1 MAINMYDQ
9 LVEACREAETW
20 PLNLLHKQQLNGVLY
35 NYQQRLHA
43 DENRLLD
50 RKQAS
55 VEFWEAPFGAE
66 KFQGK
71 SVKSIEE
78 LVQHFHEHI
87 YHRVKDPRSRH
98 VFISAPHSWAALRC
112 TPQMLRYLCTYEQ
125 VSPILIDVLT
135 SFGKQKAPLGFH
147 SASFCQD
154 DLTKPSQSALVEI
167 PEFGRSGW
175 ELRHCY
181 KLHGLETSSP
191 NSKAKWS
198 MRQTAIYHSFD
209 MENGRAMWLAVKA
222 NNEIRDRIKEGTEY
236 LEAMRASNSSSPG
249 SSFVACLTTHLI
261 AFDWC
266 TEGWRFHLGDI
277 ESDVREILVK
287 VKSTPLEPL
296 GDELNFTPRLIT
308 AATMPSLRDREGS
321 MVSRQNTLQA
331 HEGPMQAFNVTKA
344 GITNLCKAM
353 KGIVPE
359 AEAEKTRETNLPLD
373 AQADQRER
381 ISNHLEKLKGFSL
394 AEFQRLNFFTGK
406 LQEEKLAINLNIGV
420 LRSTREY
427 YRQRYQSAQFP
438 SAIKDCSES
447 CGSFEHFIQRVT
459 SLEKDLEADT
469 ARIEALIL
477 LIEDG
482 KRLYDTIL
490 QSYNMEINKLFT
502 LSGHGISERM
512 EDSSMRMEKVTD
524 SMLEIARAT
533 ARDSASMSVI
543 TFVTL
548 VLLPGTFL
556 GTFFSTPII
565 DTPQDNAQSWEIN
578 PGALVLFIEI
588 CVPMTVLVMLIWTVY
603 MAISRRRRLGPRREG
618 SLGEGIC

>member
-1 MAINMYDQ
+1 MYDQ

-98 VFISAPHSWAALRC
+98 VFISAPHSWAALR
-112 TPQMLRYLCTYEQ
+112 Y
-125 VSPILIDVLT
+125 VLT

-482 KRLYDTIL
+482 KRL
-490 QSYNMEINKLFT
+490 SYNMEINKLFT

>member
-1 MAINMYDQ
+1 
-9 LVEACREAETW
+9 
-20 PLNLLHKQQLNGVLY
+20 
-35 NYQQRLHA
+35 
-43 DENRLLD
+43 
-50 RKQAS
+50 
-55 VEFWEAPFGAE
+55 
-66 KFQGK
+66 
-71 SVKSIEE
+71 
-78 LVQHFHEHI
+78 
-87 YHRVKDPRSRH
+87 
-98 VFISAPHSWAALRC
+98 
-112 TPQMLRYLCTYEQ
+112 MLRYLCTYEQ
-125 VSPILIDVLT
+125 VSPIFIDVLT

-154 DLTKPSQSALVEI
+154 DLTRPSQPALVEM

-222 NNEIRDRIKEGTEY
+222 NNEIRDRIKEGTES

-321 MVSRQNTLQA
+321 MVSRQYTLQA
-331 HEGPMQAFNVTKA
+331 HKGPMQAFNATKA

-359 AEAEKTRETNLPLD
+359 TEAEKTRETKPPLD

-381 ISNHLEKLKGFSL
+381 ISNHLEKLKSFSF

-406 LQEEKLAINLNIGV
+406 LQEAKLAINLNIGV
-420 LRSTREY
+420 LRTTREY

-438 SAIKDCSES
+438 SAIKDFSES

-469 ARIEALIL
+469 ARTEALIL

-482 KRLYDTIL
+482 KRLVSIVL
-490 QSYNMEINKLFT
+490 PMC
-502 LSGHGISERM
+502 G
-512 EDSSMRMEKVTD
+512 
-524 SMLEIARAT
+524 
-533 ARDSASMSVI
+533 
-543 TFVTL
+543 FV
-548 VLLPGTFL
+548 
-556 GTFFSTPII
+556 
-565 DTPQDNAQSWEIN
+565 
-578 PGALVLFIEI
+578 
-588 CVPMTVLVMLIWTVY
+588 
-603 MAISRRRRLGPRREG
+603 
-618 SLGEGIC
+618 